1 MTITSPPRA
10 HRLPPTHLQYRG
22 EGVDLERIK
31 HRRRRPRQQPRQ
43 RPHQKCSACE
53 QERKRKQLSELLWPR
68 RMQYHF
74 NTQSAKLRKNF
85 VNNHLIYGILEELR
99 VLAK

>member
-31 HRRRRPRQQPRQ
+31 RRRRRPRQQHRQ
-43 RPHQKCSACE
+43 RPNQKCSACE
-53 QERKRKQLSELLWPR
+53 QERKRKQLSERHWPR
-68 RMQYHF
+68 RMQYLF

-85 VNNHLIYGILEELR
+85 GNIQLIYGILEELR